1 MVSRWCQPDGRT
13 AQQDGAVRI
22 VRRWDCKPR
31 RQEFPPSNCRPW
43 APNVTHAPQA
53 NFSGGGLTLDVDERY
68 RTVLLQLVYVVEVRA
83 SGTSRTFRSAV
94 LFRYRATTKV
104 FFIQKGS
111 LPERSLVASS

>member
-1 MVSRWCQPDGRT
+1 MSAYGDR
-13 AQQDGAVRI
+13 
-22 VRRWDCKPR
+22 
-31 RQEFPPSNCRPW
+31 S
-43 APNVTHAPQA
+43 
-53 NFSGGGLTLDVDERY
+53 
-68 RTVLLQLVYVVEVRA
+68 VRA